1 MDFLVPRKYLV
12 TVDPGWNRF
21 DLEIYRGI
29 WAKARLTVA
38 VENHGGPKRV
48 LNARAELRLTRVSR
62 LALLGYALLVGTGI
76 VFGVPEIIGVGAAL
90 GLVNLGVTLSECVR
104 LGQVLHDALDIV
116 AERAGLAPL
125 RPFRAAP
132 SRPGA
137 KAA

>member
-1 MDFLVPRKYLV
+1 MPRKYLV

-21 DLEIYRGI
+21 DLEIHRGI

-48 LNARAELRLTRVSR
+48 LNARGELRLSRVSR
-62 LALLGYALLVGTGI
+62 LALLGYGLLAGAGV

-90 GLVNLGVTLSECVR
+90 GIVNLGVIVSECVR

-125 RPFRAAP
+125 RPFRPSPRGPRAEAA
-132 SRPGA
+132 
-137 KAA
+137 

>member
-1 MDFLVPRKYLV
+1 VMEFLVPRKYLV

-48 LNARAELRLTRVSR
+48 LNARAELRLTRVSS
-62 LALLGYALLVGTGI
+62 LALIGYALLVGVGLL
-76 VFGVPEIIGVGAAL
+76 FRAPEITGVGAAL
-90 GLVNLGVTLSECVR
+90 GLVNLGVIVNACVR

-116 AERAGLAPL
+116 AEKAGLAPL
-125 RPFRAAP
+125 RP
-132 SRPGA
+132 SRPAPVRAGA
-137 KAA
+137 EA